1 MQYPL
6 TFYVDSLPPGIGGC
20 ANGPVIRILKKYKGD
35 RGLLCHEME
44 HVKQW
49 WIATIVSAV
58 LLAAGLYHF
67 QEPLWGAIGSI
78 GTHGLLYKL
87 IPAYRLWAEV
97 QAHKVQLQYSPTA
110 LSHFA
115 KRIATKYSLNV
126 TPEKAEQLLKTP

>member
-1 MQYPL
+1 MTSYIHY
-6 TFYVDSLPPGIGGC
+6 TDNLPEGVGGT
-20 ANGPVIRILKKYKGD
+20 AQGPIIRIRPKYKDDKGIHA
-35 RGLLCHEME
+35 HELE

-115 KRIATKYSLNV
+115 KRIATKYDLDI
-126 TPEKAEQLLKTP
+126 TAEEAENRLREA